1 MSVTKCLISD
11 IPVRMIQN
19 FTDTFLPNWHK
30 NKGNF
35 VMKDTTTTPIELQS
49 VIDAHDNAFVVIDE
63 NYTIVAAN
71 RAYSDAYGVD
81 PTEIVGS
88 KCHQVSHHSD
98 VPCHLNGEDCP
109 HKQVFDTGKPHQVLH
124 IHFDQ
129 NKQEEHVRI
138 KGSPIRGVD
147 GQMFLG
153 ETVFPVAKSHELGCD
168 EQRMLGASP
177 AFMACIEEISS
188 AAKSNAPVLLN
199 GESGVGK
206 EMAAEFAHK
215 KSRRCDKAFVA
226 IDCTAISENMF
237 ESELFGHERGAFTG
251 CVGTRQGLVE
261 TADGGTLFMDE
272 IGDIPLPVQ
281 SRLLRVLE
289 TGKFRRLGGREDL
302 RADIRVVC
310 ATHNNLRK
318 MVEEG
323 TFRADLYYRIAGIS
337 ITIPPL
343 RERRADIPALVEALT
358 AKLRDRNGNKCKT
371 SPESLDVLKLYDYP
385 GNIRELQNI
394 MQKAASLSTNG
405 IITPDLLEL
414 DEFTDIYQNPLA
426 DRRMNS
432 RDYEDVY
439 GKRSMT
445 ELESEHIR
453 SLLIQFNGHRSKVAD
468 VLKISERTL
477 YRKLKQ
483 YGLQDV
489 GKKRGGNGS
498 SALEQA
504 TSSGNLH

>member
-1 MSVTKCLISD
+1 M
-11 IPVRMIQN
+11 
-19 FTDTFLPNWHK
+19 K
-30 NKGNF
+30 NTSA
-35 VMKDTTTTPIELQS
+35 MPIELQS
-49 VIDAHDNAFVVIDE
+49 VIDAHDNAFVMIDE

-71 RAYSDAYGVD
+71 KAYSDAYGVD
-81 PTEIVGS
+81 LADIVGC

-109 HKQVFDTGKPHQVLH
+109 HKKVFETEQPHQVLH

-138 KGSPIRGVD
+138 KGSPIRGAN
-147 GQMFLG
+147 GQLFLG
-153 ETVFPVAKSHELGCD
+153 ESVFPVAKAHELGCD
-168 EQRMLGASP
+168 EQRMLGSSP
-177 AFMACIEEISS
+177 AFMACVEEISS
-188 AAKSNAPVLLN
+188 AAKSDAPILLN

-215 KSRRCDKAFVA
+215 KSSRCDKPFVS
-226 IDCTAISENMF
+226 IDCTAISENVF
-237 ESELFGHERGAFTG
+237 ESELFGHERGAFNG
-251 CVGTRQGLVE
+251 CVGKQLGLVE

-272 IGDIPLPVQ
+272 IGEIPLAIQ
-281 SRLLRVLE
+281 GRLLRVLE
-289 TGKFRRLGGREDL
+289 SGKFRRLGGREDL
-302 RADIRVVC
+302 NVDIRVVC

-318 MVEEG
+318 MVDEG

-343 RERRADIPALVEALT
+343 RERRADLPALVETIVQRLSD
-358 AKLRDRNGNKCKT
+358 KNNIQCKVT
-371 SPESLDVLKLYDYP
+371 RESLVLLRRYDYP

-394 MQKAASLSTNG
+394 LQKAAALSTNG

-414 DEFTDIYQNPLA
+414 DEFADIYQNPLA
-426 DRRMNS
+426 DRRMYP
-432 RDYEDVY
+432 RGYEEPN

-445 ELESEHIR
+445 ELESDHIR
-453 SLLIQFNGHRSKVAD
+453 SLLTQFKGHRSKVAD

-489 GKKRGGNGS
+489 GKKRDNGAS
-498 SALEQA
+498 KPEKTSA
-504 TSSGNLH
+504 TDNLH